1 MNRTKQIVLYALL
14 AAITVIMGLTPLGFL
29 KAGIVE
35 ITFLAVPVIIAS
47 ITLGAAGGAVIGG
60 VFGLMSFIQAF
71 TGASS
76 FGATLMSI
84 NAFFTAALCFIPR
97 ILMGLL
103 AGLVF
108 KALKGKKAAFIA
120 TGICA
125 PVLNTLLFMSTLFL
139 LFGNS
144 DYIMGMRGGMKL
156 LSFAVAFVGLNG
168 AVEAVVCAILGT
180 AIGTAVY
187 KILDRQ

>member
-14 AAITVIMGLTPLGFL
+14 AAITVVMGLTPLGFL
-29 KAGIVE
+29 KVGIIE

-71 TGASS
+71 TGMSY

-84 NAFFTAALCFIPR
+84 NAFFAAVLCFVPR
-97 ILMGLL
+97 ILMGLI

-108 KALKGKKAAFIA
+108 KALKGKKAGFIA

-125 PVLNTLLFMSTLFL
+125 PVLNTLFFMSTLFL
-139 LFGNS
+139 LFGKS
-144 DYIMGMRGGMKL
+144 DYIMGMRGDMKL
-156 LSFAVAFVGLNG
+156 LNFAVAFVGLNG

-180 AIGTAVY
+180 VVGTAVY
-187 KILDRQ
+187 KILDK

>member
-14 AAITVIMGLTPLGFL
+14 AAITVVMGLTPLGFL
-29 KAGIVE
+29 KVGIIE

-71 TGASS
+71 TGMSY

-84 NAFFTAALCFIPR
+84 NAFFAAVLCFVPR
-97 ILMGLL
+97 ILMGLI

-108 KALKGKKAAFIA
+108 KALKGKKAGFIA

-125 PVLNTLLFMSTLFL
+125 PVLNTLFFMSTLFL
-139 LFGNS
+139 LFGKS
-144 DYIMGMRGGMKL
+144 DYIMGMRGDMKL
-156 LSFAVAFVGLNG
+156 LNFAVAFVGLNG

-180 AIGTAVY
+180 VVGTAVD
-187 KILDRQ
+187 KILDK